1 MSFSPLAIAI
11 PALGI
16 ATLLTALALLLRGV
30 VFGYPRAPL
39 AGSILSAK
47 EQAILAASADAFF
60 PPGGPIP
67 LSGTEAG
74 VVAYMDRYL
83 RRVGRSQRV
92 LIRLLLQLIE
102 HGPWIFG
109 PRPARFTRLSPAE
122 RTEVLLRMSLSGVY
136 FRRVSFLSLRVML
149 TMGYLANDQVAR
161 QIGALPCA
169 SPFDPPAPSSRRSAE
184 PAPLSTGPAFA

>member
-1 MSFSPLAIAI
+1 MSYSPTAIAVLALAIITLTA
-11 PALGI
+11 ALG
-16 ATLLTALALLLRGV
+16 LLLRGV
-30 VFGYPRAPL
+30 LLGYPRAPL

-74 VVAYMDRYL
+74 VVAYMDRYV
-83 RRVGRSQRV
+83 RRIGRPQRV
-92 LIRLLLQLIE
+92 LIRLLLRLIE

-109 PRPARFTRLSPAE
+109 PRPARFTRLTPAE
-122 RTEVLLRMSLSGVY
+122 RIEVLRRMSLSRVY
-136 FRRVSFLSLRVML
+136 FRRLSFLSLRVML
-149 TMGYLANDQVAR
+149 TMGYFANDQVAR

-169 SPFDPPAPSSRRSAE
+169 SPFEPPE
-184 PAPLSTGPAFA
+184 PPEPRAPLVARPSFA